1 MRASVM
7 DYRDAARAYL
17 PRFAWG
23 YLEGGAEDWRT
34 MQRNR
39 DAYAALHFL
48 PRVLIDVG
56 SVDTAVKVAGSSLAF
71 PAIVGPTGLN
81 GLYRHRAEETLARA
95 AHAAGLPFVLS
106 TASNSLIEDVRAA
119 VPDGDLWLQ
128 LYVQQDRRI
137 AESMMARARAC
148 GVDTLLLTVDTPVPG
163 KRDHYVRTGFTLPLK
178 WTPRLLW
185 DVLSH
190 PCWLMA
196 VGRHGVPQLVN
207 LAKST
212 GVSANIEAQAA
223 AMSRQMDTRLAW
235 SDLDW
240 LRRHWPGRVII
251 KGVQCVA
258 DAQLARQHGADGV
271 VLSNHGGRQ
280 LDGALSPLEILA
292 DTVAT
297 CGPGFEVIVD
307 GGVRRGSDIA
317 KARALGASAVLLG
330 RAPLYGLAADG
341 PTGAADVLAIL
352 RAELEICLRLLGCPR
367 AADLDARYLA
377 GLADGAPMP
386 GAGPFHGPSTPV
398 STAL

>member
-1 MRASVM
+1 MRASVV

-23 YLEGGAEDWRT
+23 YLEGGAEDWRS

-39 DAYAALHFL
+39 DAYAALSFL
-48 PRVLIDVG
+48 PRVLIDV
-56 SVDTAVKVAGSSLAF
+56 SAVDTVVNVAGSSLAF

-95 AHAAGLPFVLS
+95 ATAAGLPFVLS
-106 TASNSLIEDVRAA
+106 TASNSLMEDVRNAA
-119 VPDGDLWLQ
+119 PTGDLWLQ

-137 AESMMARARAC
+137 AESMMARAQAC
-148 GVDTLLLTVDTPVPG
+148 GMHTLLLTVDTPVTG
-163 KRDHYVRTGFTLPLK
+163 KRDHYARTGFTLPLK

-185 DVLSH
+185 DVISH
-190 PCWLMA
+190 PRWLMA
-196 VGRHGVPQLVN
+196 VGRHGVPQLAN
-207 LAKST
+207 LARSA
-212 GVSANIEAQAA
+212 GVSENIEAQAA

-235 SDLDW
+235 SDLAW
-240 LRRHWPGRVII
+240 VRKHWKGRVLV
-251 KGVQCVA
+251 KGVQRVA
-258 DAQLARQHGADGV
+258 DAELAKQHGADGV

-292 DTVAT
+292 QTVDSV
-297 CGPGFEVIVD
+297 GHKHFDVIID

-317 KARALGASAVLLG
+317 KAVSLGASAVLLG

-341 PTGAADVLAIL
+341 ESGPADVLTIL
-352 RAELEICLRLLGCPR
+352 RAEFDTCLRLLGCPR
-367 AADLDARYLA
+367 AAELDASYLA
-377 GLADGAPMP
+377 PLT
-386 GAGPFHGPSTPV
+386 GAGPFCGPFGSASTPP

>member
-1 MRASVM
+1 M

-48 PRVLIDVG
+48 PRVLIDVS
-56 SVDTAVKVAGSSLAF
+56 SVDTAVSVAGSALSF

-81 GLYRHRAEETLARA
+81 GLYRHHAEETLARA

-106 TASNSLIEDVRAA
+106 TASNSLMEDVRAA
-119 VPDGDLWLQ
+119 APDGDIWLQ

-137 AESMMARARAC
+137 AESMMARARAR
-148 GVDTLLLTVDTPVPG
+148 GMETLLLTVDTPVTG
-163 KRDHYVRTGFTLPLK
+163 KRDHYARTGFTLPLK

-185 DVLSH
+185 DVVSH
-190 PCWLMA
+190 PRWLLA
-196 VGRHGVPQLVN
+196 VGRHGVPQLAN
-207 LAKST
+207 LAKSA
-212 GVSANIEAQAA
+212 GVSENIEAQAA

-235 SDLDW
+235 ADLDW
-240 LRRHWPGRVII
+240 VRRHWPGRVIV

-258 DAQLARQHGADGV
+258 DATLAKQHGTDGV

-280 LDGALSPLEILA
+280 LEGALSPLEILA
-292 DTVAT
+292 QTVDAV
-297 CGPGFEVIVD
+297 GGGDFDIIVD

-317 KARALGASAVLLG
+317 KALALGARAVLLG
-330 RAPLYGLAADG
+330 RAPLYGLAADDA
-341 PTGAADVLAIL
+341 TGVADVLSLL
-352 RAELEICLRLLGCPR
+352 RAEFDTCLRLLGCPR

-377 GLADGAPMP
+377 GLADGVATP
-386 GAGPFHGPSTPV
+386 GARQCFGPFGGPLSPV

>member
-23 YLEGGAEDWRT
+23 YLEGGAEDWRS

-39 DAYAALHFL
+39 DAYAALSFL
-48 PRVLIDVG
+48 PRVLVDV
-56 SVDTAVKVAGSSLAF
+56 SVVDTTVSVAGSSLSF

-81 GLYRHRAEETLARA
+81 GLYRHHAEETLARA

-106 TASNSLIEDVRAA
+106 TASNSLMEDVRAA
-119 VPDGDLWLQ
+119 APDGDIWLQ

-137 AESMMARARAC
+137 AESMMARAMAC
-148 GVDTLLLTVDTPVPG
+148 GMNTLLLTVDTPVTG
-163 KRDHYVRTGFTLPLK
+163 KRDHYARTGFTLPLK

-185 DVLSH
+185 DIVTH
-190 PCWLMA
+190 PRWLLA
-196 VGRHGVPQLVN
+196 VGRHGVPQLAN
-207 LAKST
+207 LAKSA
-212 GVSANIEAQAA
+212 GVSENIEAQAA

-235 SDLDW
+235 SDIAW
-240 LRRHWPGRVII
+240 VRKHWPGRVLV

-258 DAQLARQHGADGV
+258 DAELAKQHGADGV

-292 DTVAT
+292 DTVAA
-297 CGPGFEVIVD
+297 CGPGFDVIVD

-341 PTGAADVLAIL
+341 PSGAADVLSIL
-352 RAELEICLRLLGCPR
+352 RAEFDICLRLLGCPR
-367 AADLDARYLA
+367 AVDLDSRYF
-377 GLADGAPMP
+377 APMTS
-386 GAGPFHGPSTPV
+386 GSGPFGGTSTPP